1 MDRQENKLLKTIIF
15 DELANITHQ
24 LRDDCN
30 SSSSSDD
37 YFAEKL
43 IFSKRRLCIKINRF
57 DYFAEKLIFS
67 KGRLCIK
74 INRFAEDIVIKYS
87 NIVFKSHFR
96 MERSVLYNFIDTVS
110 PHYYQSQYKPGK
122 AQVSIEKAVLLTIW
136 YLANTE
142 TFRQISD
149 RFGLSYSAAYNT
161 LLQTNFGSLW
171 AFLQCCI

>member
-1 MDRQENKLLKTIIF
+1 MYLQSSVQSTKKL

-57 DYFAEKLIFS
+57 
-67 KGRLCIK
+67 
-74 INRFAEDIVIKYS
+74 AEDIVIKYS

-96 MERSVLYNFIDTVS
+96 MERSVLYNFI
-110 PHYYQSQYKPGK
+110 GK
-122 AQVSIEKAVLLTIW
+122 LIIFIIYVLLT
-136 YLANTE
+136 
-142 TFRQISD
+142 
-149 RFGLSYSAAYNT
+149 
-161 LLQTNFGSLW
+161 
-171 AFLQCCI
+171 